1 MTEEEKTKYITDTFG
16 DTVKIIM
23 AIKDAFGLSFE
34 QAAMVYQS
42 DMLDQKMDEIIN
54 KVSKVEN
61 ELYIFRTLRD

>member
-1 MTEEEKTKYITDTFG
+1 MTEEEKSQYINDTFG

-23 AIKDAFGLSFE
+23 AIKEEFGLSFE

-42 DMLDQKMDEIIN
+42 DMLDQKMDEIVN
-54 KVSKVEN
+54 KISKVEN

>member
-1 MTEEEKTKYITDTFG
+1 MTEEEKAQYINDTFG

-23 AIKDAFGLSFE
+23 AIKEEFGLSFE

-42 DMLDQKMDEIIN
+42 DMLDQKMDEIIG
-54 KVSKVEN
+54 KISKVEN